1 VRSADAEESSPA
13 RTRQRE
19 VVGAFLAA
27 ARGGDFTA
35 LLGMLD
41 PDVVLTADA
50 AAVAMGAP
58 EALRGPDAVAQRFN
72 GGARSARLAAFDGG
86 VGAVWTLHGEP
97 QVAFRFTV
105 EGDHVTG
112 IEMVA
117 DRTRLAAMEIYYLTS

>member
-1 VRSADAEESSPA
+1 
-13 RTRQRE
+13 
-19 VVGAFLAA
+19 
-27 ARGGDFTA
+27 
-35 LLGMLD
+35 
-41 PDVVLTADA
+41 
-50 AAVAMGAP
+50 
-58 EALRGPDAVAQRFN
+58 
-72 GGARSARLAAFDGG
+72 